1 MIKQQKLLLEPLAK
15 MATNNYHELIGVLD
29 IYGKKHEKYAKL
41 RRQYQRRKGGDNV
54 EVVAA
59 AKELHAA
66 RVNLALKIGQ
76 YSQQKHVSY
85 LQLVNRFAL
94 LNEQCIRSIYDSF
107 SNDNVSN
114 YIRKIFL
121 SIQNANEDLQESVE
135 TSEALFRESML
146 TKQGTAEE
154 QSTYRKTNTGMV
166 GYLNKRSKTWKSKWM
181 RRWFHVEG
189 KSFFYTKGEKQ
200 FDRLQ
205 EFDLTPCISTTS

>member
-1 MIKQQKLLLEPLAK
+1 METI
-15 MATNNYHELIGVLD
+15 
-29 IYGKKHEKYAKL
+29 
-41 RRQYQRRKGGDNV
+41 
-54 EVVAA
+54 
-59 AKELHAA
+59 
-66 RVNLALKIGQ
+66 Q

-189 KSFFYTKGEKQ
+189 KSFFSKRNKTGLPE
-200 FDRLQ
+200 
-205 EFDLTPCISTTS
+205 